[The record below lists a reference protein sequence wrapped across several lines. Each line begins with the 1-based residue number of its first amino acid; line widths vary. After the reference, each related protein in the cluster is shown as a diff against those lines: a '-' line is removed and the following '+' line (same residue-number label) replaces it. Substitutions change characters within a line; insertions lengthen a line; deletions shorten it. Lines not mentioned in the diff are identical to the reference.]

1 MRFLFFNSAV
11 IANSKM
17 DYCLSF
23 KVTSLVENHPWVMVM
38 VTTCIK
44 ILTISSIIIVVYL
57 VNNSSL

>member
-1 MRFLFFNSAV
+1 MRLHFFNSPV

-17 DYCLSF
+17 DYCLTF
-23 KVTSLVENHPWVMVM
+23 IVTGLVENHPWVMV
-38 VTTCIK
+38 TTCIR

>member
-1 MRFLFFNSAV
+1 
-11 IANSKM
+11 M

-23 KVTSLVENHPWVMVM
+23 IVTGLVENHPWVM